1 MITYSGEDNKLAVS
15 GKYIRIAKRF
25 FFEHL
30 GIAIHWNAKHELG
43 SLFQLLLYA
52 FSRNLSA
59 EEASKEMKIEY
70 SDALVASAD
79 TLLGRLKTIEK
90 CAIERA
96 FSNTVKRLLKK
107 FVKTNAIVAID
118 YHDIPYYGDKSDC
131 NVLGSKHQ
139 RGTNWCHQYATL
151 EIVLGEH
158 RLTLVVKKLSVDEHE
173 KASVIR
179 QLIQTA
185 KEYVTI
191 DLILLDRG
199 FYAIECIRTLK
210 TQRLKFIMP
219 VPRNKAI
226 KKTIK
231 ENDNNLPIIIKN
243 IVGKEKNCETYN
255 LAMIRGKTTGKKIA
269 PVFCFAT
276 NFTNKTA
283 EQITDLYRK
292 RWSIETGYKSKKK
305 FRIKTS
311 TTSNVIRMLYFY
323 FECILYNAWY
333 ETKNILPITI
343 ESFKQ
348 IMRCLIK
355 EDINPIT

>member
-1 MITYSGEDNKLAVS
+1 MTIYPNESNKLAVS
-15 GKYIRIAKRF
+15 GKFIRIVKHF

-30 GIAIHWNAKHELG
+30 GIDFHWNAKYELG
-43 SLFQLLLYA
+43 NLFQLLMYA

-59 EEASKEMKIEY
+59 EEASKEMKTEY

-107 FVKTNAIVAID
+107 FVKTNAIIAID

-151 EIVLGEH
+151 EIVIGEY
-158 RLTLVVKKLSVDEHE
+158 RLTLAVKKLSVDEHE
-173 KASVIR
+173 KAIVIQ
-179 QLIQTA
+179 QLILKA

-191 DLILLDRG
+191 ELILLDRG
-199 FYAIECIRTLK
+199 FYLIECIRTLK
-210 TQRLKFIMP
+210 NQHLKFIVP
-219 VPRNKAI
+219 VPRNNSI
-226 KKTIK
+226 KQQIK
-231 ENDNNLPIIIKN
+231 EHSFELPIVIQN
-243 IVGKEKNCETYN
+243 TVGKEKNCETYN
-255 LAMIRGKTTGKKIA
+255 LAMIRGKTSGKKIA

-276 NFTNKTA
+276 NFTNKTT
-283 EQITDLYRK
+283 EQISELYRK

-305 FRIKTS
+305 FRVRTS
-311 TTSNVIRMLYFY
+311 STNNIIRMLYFY
-323 FECILYNAWY
+323 FECLLYN
-333 ETKNILPITI
+333 I
-343 ESFKQ
+343 
-348 IMRCLIK
+348 
-355 EDINPIT
+355 

>member
-1 MITYSGEDNKLAVS
+1 MTIYPDVSNKLALS

-30 GIAIHWNAKHELG
+30 GIEIHWNAKHELG
-43 SLFQLLLYA
+43 SLFQLLSYA

-118 YHDIPYYGDKSDC
+118 YHDIPYYGDKTDC

-151 EIVLGEH
+151 EIVMGEH
-158 RLTLVVKKLSVDEHE
+158 RLTLAVKKLSVDEHE
-173 KASVIR
+173 KAIVIL
-179 QLIQTA
+179 QLIRTA

-210 TQRLKFIMP
+210 HQYLKFIMP
-219 VPRNKAI
+219 VPRNNAI

-231 ENDNNLPIIIKN
+231 ANDNDLPIVIQN

-255 LAMIRGKTTGKKIA
+255 LAMIRGKTKGKKIA

-276 NFTNKTA
+276 NFTDKTA
-283 EQITDLYRK
+283 TQIAELYRK

-305 FRIKTS
+305 FRIRTS
-311 TTSNVIRMLYFY
+311 TTSNVVRMLYFY
-323 FECILYNAWY
+323 LECLLYNAWY
-333 ETKNILPITI
+333 EIKNLLIITI

-348 IMRCLIK
+348 MIRCIIK
-355 EDINPIT
+355 EEINPIT